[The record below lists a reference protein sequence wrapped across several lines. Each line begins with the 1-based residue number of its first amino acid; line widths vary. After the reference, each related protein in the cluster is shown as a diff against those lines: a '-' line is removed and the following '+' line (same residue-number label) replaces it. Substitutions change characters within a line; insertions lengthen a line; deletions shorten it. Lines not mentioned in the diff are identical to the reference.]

1 MVGAKIIAKTLA
13 IEMAVAINRVTLIIY
28 ATAHSHVLKHNVIF
42 TLYKGETKE
51 TSAQKT
57 MIGKIKELDKLLGV

>member
-1 MVGAKIIAKTLA
+1 
-13 IEMAVAINRVTLIIY
+13 MAVAINRVTLIIY

-57 MIGKIKELDKLLGV
+57 MIGKIKELDKLMGV